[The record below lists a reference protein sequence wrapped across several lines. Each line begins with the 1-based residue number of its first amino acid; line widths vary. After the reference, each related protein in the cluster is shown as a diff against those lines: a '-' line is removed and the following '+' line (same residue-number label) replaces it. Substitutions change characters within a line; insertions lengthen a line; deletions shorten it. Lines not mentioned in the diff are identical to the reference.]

1 MFILRNPEILSKA
14 VKGLCVA
21 GLCVAGLCV
30 ALDTNHGRP
39 YSVPFRT
46 KSLNSIKQ
54 RPDGSVGVEA
64 LLDHWQ

>member
-1 MFILRNPEILSKA
+1 MVILCNPEILSKVCVLRRCCA
-14 VKGLCVA
+14 VR
-21 GLCVAGLCV
+21 V